1 MEMKQIFLEKVD
13 TKRFEA
19 FIGALQ
25 RLADHPYS
33 KMSSPLL
40 NRYRKQLK
48 TAAEMMEIAP
58 LKHDEAGRPYMDAVG

>member
-33 KMSSPLL
+33 KMSAQLL
-40 NRYRKQLK
+40 NQYRKQLK

-58 LKHDEAGRPYMDAVG
+58 LKHDEAGRPYMDGVG